1 MFLIGCDPD
10 SRRLAIREATVAR
23 SVLAP
28 ACPTP
33 TDRARLMKIEVEIVG
48 AIKAGASIDALAA
61 EWERLD
67 EGARKCRGAN

>member
-1 MFLIGCDPD
+1 MNRLASMPLIAVALLTFLTGCDPD
-10 SRRLAIREATVAR
+10 SRRPAIREATQAR
-23 SVLAP
+23 KAVAP

-33 TDRARLMKIEVEIVG
+33 T
-48 AIKAGASIDALAA
+48 ASIDALAA